1 MPTIHE
7 LEQTLHKEKMKE
19 WEKREKLPNYR
30 DDINELID
38 AHVPFSE
45 DLKYHNPDYKAKVK
59 NITEYKNEYILPL
72 ATIKALSF
80 QEAQI
85 RKAQYSILLGAL
97 SIYIAVILLMLVYLA

>member
-1 MPTIHE
+1 MLTIHE

-38 AHVPFSE
+38 AHIPFSE
-45 DLKYHNPDYKAKVK
+45 DLKYHKWITPKVK
-59 NITEYKNEYILPL
+59 NITEYRTRYIQPL
-72 ATIKALSF
+72 ADIEALSF
-80 QEAQI
+80 MEAQL

-97 SIYIAVILLMLVYLA
+97 FIYIAVILLMLVYLA

>member
-38 AHVPFSE
+38 AHIPFSE
-45 DLKYHNPDYKAKVK
+45 DLKYHKWITPKVK
-59 NITEYKNEYILPL
+59 NITEYRTRYIQPL
-72 ATIKALSF
+72 ADIEALSF
-80 QEAQI
+80 MEALLI
-85 RKAQYSILLGAL
+85 KAQRMLIIGAMYPIALL
-97 SIYIAVILLMLVYLA
+97 LLLYLVYIS